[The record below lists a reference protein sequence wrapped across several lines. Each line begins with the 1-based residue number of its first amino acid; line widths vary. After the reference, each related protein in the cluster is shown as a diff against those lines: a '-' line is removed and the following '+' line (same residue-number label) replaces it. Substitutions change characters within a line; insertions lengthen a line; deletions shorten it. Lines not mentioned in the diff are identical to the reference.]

1 MGDMADR
8 DGRHGEVMFDVF
20 EPTAYCPGGIWG
32 SYHLGTVHVR
42 ADIFGLHL
50 TGSVSPT
57 HLLQVSWGTC
67 LYLTMKRCQQSPKFR
82 PRANYF
88 QTPDL
93 LNFAQAGS
101 FSSGHVP
108 AISKKKL
115 QMRFFC
121 TLLYLWRPIEQ
132 MINIAQYTRVAQ
144 SGKMEESEVF
154 MFFLTG
160 KLFFNQSPFT
170 EQDHSTKSNVSW
182 DWQFWSI
189 C

>member
-8 DGRHGEVMFDVF
+8 DRRHGCLMFFNPLLIVRGVF
-20 EPTAYCPGGIWG
+20 GVAIIWG
-32 SYHLGTVHVR
+32 L
-42 ADIFGLHL
+42 FMWKL
-50 TGSVSPT
+50 TYSG
-57 HLLQVSWGTC
+57 
-67 LYLTMKRCQQSPKFR
+67 LTMERCQQSPKFR

-93 LNFAQAGS
+93 LNFAQVGS